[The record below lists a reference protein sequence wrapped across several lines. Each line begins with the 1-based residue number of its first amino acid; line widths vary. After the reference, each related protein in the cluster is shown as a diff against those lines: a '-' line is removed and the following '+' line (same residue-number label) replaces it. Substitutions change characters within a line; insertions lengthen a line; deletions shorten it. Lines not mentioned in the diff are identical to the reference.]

1 MSDKQSPREPQIA
14 EALQEISTRVSLLVS
29 DEIALAK
36 AEVSQK
42 AGSLGRGAAIGAAA
56 GVFLFFAL
64 ILAAHALAWGIW
76 SLVGGGVWLGYL
88 LGSLFFVL
96 LAVLAGSLAVRL
108 FKKGQPPVP
117 TMAIAEAQATK
128 QAVSDARRTA

>member
-1 MSDKQSPREPQIA
+1 LSDNQTPRDPQIA

-42 AGSLGRGAAIGAAA
+42 ATNLGRGAAVGAAA

-64 ILAAHALAWGIW
+64 ILIAHSIAWGIW
-76 SLVGGGVWLGYL
+76 SIVGGGVWLGYL
-88 LGSLFFVL
+88 LGALLFVL
-96 LAVLAGSLAVRL
+96 FAVIAGSLAVRL
-108 FKKGQPPVP
+108 FKSGQPPVP

-128 QAVSDARRTA
+128 QAISDARRTA